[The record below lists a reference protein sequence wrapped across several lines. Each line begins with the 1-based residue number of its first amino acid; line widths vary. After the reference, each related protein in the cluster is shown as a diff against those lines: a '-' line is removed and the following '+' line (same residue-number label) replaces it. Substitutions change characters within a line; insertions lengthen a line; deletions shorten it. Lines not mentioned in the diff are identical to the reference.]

1 MRHLIHRVS
10 SNPFVQGGALIAVGN
25 LATSLLNYLF
35 NSLAGKQLGPSG
47 YGEIATFFAYINILM
62 VPTTIIGSL
71 IIRRLGQAGQERVV
85 YAHALE
91 QWFLTRMRKLS
102 LLAVLPVL
110 TIPFLPSITNLSL
123 ASATGLA
130 LIIPL
135 VPLIMLYTSM
145 VQGLQ
150 MFGAITFIMLVATII
165 KLLGIVIPITGID
178 PLWRVVGFLLLS
190 YITTWVLSLSI
201 AHRKKMPYIAVT
213 GHTIIRRVRDI
224 LATPAV
230 IMSMFAL
237 LSITFLGNADI
248 IAAKKFMSSQ
258 QSGLYSAWS
267 LFAKM
272 ILYAGGPLT
281 LVSYIYFSDIDN
293 KNQYRKALVLLSVLV
308 VIGGILSYGAYTL
321 FGHTLMQFFLS
332 SKFNPIISTLPYAA
346 LFGTLY
352 LLITIYTNYFVA
364 TQSSLSLIPALAI
377 PFYFAA
383 IIISKATFNGLIAIN
398 CIYTI
403 VVTVLLVGGF
413 LLQKQAMQDNTIKE

>member
-10 SNPFVQGGALIAVGN
+10 SNPFVQGGAVITVGN

-47 YGEIATFFAYINILM
+47 YGEIATFFSYINILM

-91 QWFLTRMRKLS
+91 QWFLTRMQKLS

-110 TIPFLPSITNLSL
+110 AIPFLPAITNLSL

-130 LIIPL
+130 LTIPL
-135 VPLIMLYTSM
+135 VPFIMLYTSM

-150 MFGAITFIMLVATII
+150 MFGAITIIMFIVTIV
-165 KLLGIVIPITGID
+165 KLLGIILPITGID

-190 YITTWVLSLSI
+190 YVTTWLLSLYV

-237 LSITFLGNADI
+237 LSITLLGNADI

-258 QSGLYSAWS
+258 ESGLYSAWS

-281 LVSYIYFSDIDN
+281 LVSYIYFSDINN
-293 KNQYRKALVLLSVLV
+293 KNQYRKALLLLSIFVI
-308 VIGGILSYGAYTL
+308 IGGITAYLAYTL
-321 FGHTLMQFFLS
+321 FGNFIIRFFLS
-332 SKFNPIISTLPYAA
+332 NKFNSITLVLPYAA

-364 TQSSLSLIPALAI
+364 TQNSMSLIPALTI
-377 PFYFAA
+377 PFYFVA
-383 IIISKATFNGLIAIN
+383 IIMSKATFNSLIAIN
-398 CIYTI
+398 CVYAI
-403 VVTVLLVGGF
+403 VVSLLLVGGF
-413 LLQKQAMQDNTIKE
+413 LLQKKE